1 MTNTLHRYG
10 TAESFDDDFIVFAM
24 ACKGPFK
31 QPDALE
37 GLRRFLQIAI
47 EYRPVNLG
55 DARHGGAIRPTRR
68 MNPLAHWTR
77 DHTPDF
83 QAVVDGLTDVTTCAA
98 VFDNREAAEQF
109 VRRIKEEN
117 LGLSVNVSTSIA
129 GAEDC
134 CEHAGIARHSVG
146 YSLGFEGKTDKMPA
160 GQVMMLSTMCG
171 HGMISHSLAKKMIDF
186 VKENRRTPEEAAATL
201 TRFCSCGVFN
211 PARAKRILEDAAPRR
226 PEQSPRRET
235 GGRR

>member
-1 MTNTLHRYG
+1 MTNTLHRFG
-10 TAESFDDDFIVFAM
+10 DADSFRDDFIVFAM

-31 QPDALE
+31 QTDALD
-37 GLRRFLQIAI
+37 GLRRFLQIAM

-55 DARHGGAIRPTRR
+55 DARHGGAVRPSSQ

-98 VFDNREAAEQF
+98 VFDNRESAERF
-109 VRRIKEEN
+109 VKRIKDEN
-117 LGLSVNVSTSIA
+117 LGLSVNVSTSIE
-129 GAEDC
+129 GAESC
-134 CEHAGIARHSVG
+134 CAHAEIPRHSVG
-146 YSLGFEGKTDKMPA
+146 YSLGFEGRTDKMPA
-160 GQVMMLSTMCG
+160 SQVLLLSTMCG

-186 VKENRRTPEEAAATL
+186 VKENRRTPEQAAATL

-211 PARAKRILEDAAPRR
+211 PARAKRILEDAR
-226 PEQSPRRET
+226 T
-235 GGRR
+235 KTT